1 MADTKS
7 SIVLT
12 DQEII
17 QYANLKETSLFH
29 LAHMANIDKEGG
41 EFVAALYRLRKVG
54 EI

>member
-29 LAHMANIDKEGG
+29 LAHMANIDKEA
-41 EFVAALYRLRKVG
+41 EFVQHL
-54 EI
+54 